1 MPSLSAFEVSDM
13 LVTTTEL
20 ERYMDIKFSN
30 RQLYAAEYVLEG
42 LQSELEAYLRRPV
55 ETQLFTEIYKV
66 ESNNVGIPNSSFFY
80 DYSLDTTGNVLSFL
94 QPPYTVY
101 LRNSPVHS
109 VSSMTVTGPVPDGAP
124 VSLTEGTDFVVRRYG
139 VDVYRTFANDTI
151 NITYSAGLDGPEIKM
166 MRLAILRAGAREMQ
180 NMHDDVVGIRDLET
194 RNTAPLTTGFT
205 PEEIAS
211 FRRWRRVRVS

>member
-1 MPSLSAFEVSDM
+1 MPSLFASEDGKM
-13 LVTTTEL
+13 LVTTQEL
-20 ERYMDIKFSN
+20 ERYMDVKFSN
-30 RQLYAAEYVLEG
+30 RQLYAAEYILEG

-55 ETQLFTEIYKV
+55 EIQNFTESYKV

-109 VSSMTVTGPVPDGAP
+109 VASIVVTGPSPGGDP
-124 VSLTEGTDFVVRRYG
+124 VTLTEGTDFVVRRYG
-139 VDVYRTFANDTI
+139 VDIYRTFANDTVDI
-151 NITYSAGLDGPEIKM
+151 VYSAGLDGPEIKM
-166 MRLAILRAGAREMQ
+166 MKLAILRAAAREAQ